1 MESHVDAAVL
11 RCWKCRKCIID
22 SRSLLTKRN
31 AGGENVPVK
40 CSIWHVSIEALPDWI
55 IGHIEE
61 AQWTIGK
68 LNCLY
73 CGARLGGFNFV
84 SSAKCPCGQ
93 DVTIHLCKSRT
104 DYEAKHL
111 LPITRPPSKGAALFV
126 PKSLDGLNTQQGM
139 EARVPGL
146 SSTMFSH
153 AVIANNEI
161 GRIAEALC
169 LEARSCR
176 GDFKAANPQAF
187 SSFSGPLSARCVVK
201 ASHRKAHSLDYSSTD
216 GMGISISFSDLL
228 KAYACDSSRSGRLQT
243 VIQPHSQRASLHLVT
258 GATSG
263 TLYPNRVSS
272 DVDREPDRS
281 SQRAVMDTEGRTDH
295 PGESNA
301 QVLVGNSTTIRTVAL
316 RRRFPSESSTE
327 EEQVTSADS
336 LLQTGPSTSPTAERR
351 LSKRE
356 RNRLKSLRRKQRRRE
371 RWIESQ
377 LQERNKQSST
387 GNLTSSD
394 DEDVRGS
401 DKDGYMCAVCLDV
414 YFSPYMCY
422 PCHHIFCEPCLRTLA
437 KDNPTNTPC
446 PLCRTIITRVFFQT
460 DLNHTTKTFF
470 PKEYLSRKQN
480 FQKTSCAKWPLPSCR
495 KMFRIFGGF
504 RRHADRIT
512 QRQFPHGGYRLDSM
526 DFEDDSRGWR
536 FDMDMVIIYIYSV
549 NWVIGFIIFCFLCY
563 FFFPSF

>member
-1 MESHVDAAVL
+1 
-11 RCWKCRKCIID
+11 
-22 SRSLLTKRN
+22 
-31 AGGENVPVK
+31 
-40 CSIWHVSIEALPDWI
+40 
-55 IGHIEE
+55 
-61 AQWTIGK
+61 
-68 LNCLY
+68 
-73 CGARLGGFNFV
+73 
-84 SSAKCPCGQ
+84 
-93 DVTIHLCKSRT
+93 
-104 DYEAKHL
+104 
-111 LPITRPPSKGAALFV
+111 
-126 PKSLDGLNTQQGM
+126 M

-153 AVIANNEI
+153 AVNANNEI

-201 ASHRKAHSLDYSSTD
+201 ASHRKAHSLDYSSRD

-228 KAYACDSSRSGRLQT
+228 KAYACDSSWSGRLQT

-263 TLYPNRVSS
+263 TLYPNRLHLKKLNIQYHIIS
-272 DVDREPDRS
+272 RC
-281 SQRAVMDTEGRTDH
+281 
-295 PGESNA
+295 
-301 QVLVGNSTTIRTVAL
+301 VLTTIRTVAL

-327 EEQVTSADS
+327 EEQVTSTDS
-336 LLQTGPSTSPTAERR
+336 LLQTGPSTSPTAKRR

-371 RWIESQ
+371 CWIQSQ
-377 LQERNKQSST
+377 LQERNKQGST

-394 DEDVRGS
+394 DEDVRGN

-460 DLNHTTKTFF
+460 GKILLGKMNNSGMVDTV
-470 PKEYLSRKQN
+470 Y
-480 FQKTSCAKWPLPSCR
+480 FQKEEA
-495 KMFRIFGGF
+495 IVGV
-504 RRHADRIT
+504 HI
-512 QRQFPHGGYRLDSM
+512 
-526 DFEDDSRGWR
+526 
-536 FDMDMVIIYIYSV
+536 
-549 NWVIGFIIFCFLCY
+549 
-563 FFFPSF
+563 